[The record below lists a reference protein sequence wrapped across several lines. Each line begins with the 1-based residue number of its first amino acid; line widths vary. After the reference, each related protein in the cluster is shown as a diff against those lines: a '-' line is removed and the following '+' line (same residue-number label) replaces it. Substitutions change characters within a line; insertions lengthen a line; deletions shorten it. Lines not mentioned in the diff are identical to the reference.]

1 MPTLQ
6 ISKQKR
12 DIISWVA
19 RLEDRKLLAKLHRE
33 ATLPNDEVIHLLPV
47 QREMIEMSKNDIK
60 NGRIVSEEEL
70 NKRDAQWLY

>member
-12 DIISWVA
+12 DIISWVTK
-19 RLEDRKLLAKLHRE
+19 LEDRKLIAKLHRE
-33 ATLPNDEVIHLLPV
+33 ATMQNDEVIHLSPV
-47 QREMIEMSKNDIK
+47 QMEMIEMSKNDIK

-70 NKRDAQWLY
+70 DKRDAQWLH